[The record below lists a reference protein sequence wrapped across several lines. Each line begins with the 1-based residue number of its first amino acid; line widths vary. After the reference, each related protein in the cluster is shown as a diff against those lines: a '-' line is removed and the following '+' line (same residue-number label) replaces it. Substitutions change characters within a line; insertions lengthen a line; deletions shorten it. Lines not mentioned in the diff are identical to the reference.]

1 MSLPHYAHQEYAL
14 RAVIAPDPDSV
25 DPHRAAERK
34 IAASFSTERKFAQYL
49 DNLDLPVSSVI
60 ADTVYGF
67 AVVAA
72 SAKPK
77 TFVVPSDPDFVRSTI
92 PPPTGSGICCHS
104 ADRSRRFRCA
114 EPAVS
119 NALRNRVGRGDAG
132 VGDPQ

>member
-77 TFVVPSDPDFVRSTI
+77 TFVVPSDPDFVRLLND
-92 PPPTGSGICCHS
+92 PAAYGIRYLLS
-104 ADRSRRFRCA
+104 FRRPVAAFPMR
-114 EPAVS
+114 
-119 NALRNRVGRGDAG
+119 
-132 VGDPQ
+132 